1 MALTATTTQPV
12 HEDILKAPRI
22 CHALVPE
29 TSFDRPNPKYEV
41 IATTK
46 EQLKQLGELLKNRFA
61 NLCGSKCS
69 INTVHYHAGLATHQR
84 VAVQMKWH
92 TREVQVVCVAI
103 AFGMGIDKPDVCFFI
118 HNTMSKSIESYY
130 QESGRAGRDN
140 LPAVCIALSDQGC
153 KTEIFKS
160 ATVQARK
167 MQQYC
172 EPKVIQFLKMSFWRQ
187 TLLAHFGKSLN
198 RKD

>member
-1 MALTATTTQPV
+1 MSHDGLNSTATQPV
-12 HEDILKAPRI
+12 HEDILKALGIR
-22 CHALVPE
+22 HAFALE
-29 TSFDRPNPKYEV
+29 TSFDRPNLKYEV
-41 IATTK
+41 LAKTK

-61 NLCGSKCS
+61 NLCGSQ
-69 INTVHYHAGLATHQR
+69 THQR
-84 VAVQMKWH
+84 VAIQMKWH
-92 TREVQVVCVAI
+92 TGEVQVACVAI
-103 AFGMGIDKPDVCFFI
+103 ALGMGIDKPDVCFFI

-130 QESGRAGRDN
+130 RESGRAGRDN

-153 KTEIFKS
+153 KTEIFRS
-160 ATVQARK
+160 AMAQARK